1 MFFQSHF
8 DAIETLKAAY
18 LYQVEAMNSI
28 CSDFLITSIKP
39 DNVCDIYEFAS
50 SYSFEQV
57 EFYCLKF
64 IDLHAEDILKSP
76 GFLTLK
82 MITVMDIVKRH
93 TLNISTEMAVF
104 KAVLTWSFNDCIR
117 RGVDADDAEEIMKS
131 VKPLLGCVRF
141 VALSDAEMSDPD
153 VDKYYKLLNS
163 EDSASKRR
171 SLLLMDQSGRSTSVD
186 STNMQARD
194 YAPDYV
200 YELGIVNYDD
210 HAVKNGETFCLR
222 IEALKGKVFLT
233 GATLAFDRFVNSK
246 NSSCL
251 YVALSATNVKTADQV
266 CARGAFM
273 ISEEEAVVKFS
284 QPLIVRESES
294 VEFALRV
301 KRAVNVCAVM
311 IKSDSQIVL
320 TQAKDIA
327 LKITP
332 SASTG
337 EIERSMFKGLKY
349 FY

>member
-1 MFFQSHF
+1 
-8 DAIETLKAAY
+8 
-18 LYQVEAMNSI
+18 MNGI
-28 CSDFLITSIKP
+28 CSDFLITSIKL

-64 IDLHAEDILKSP
+64 IDLHAEDILRSS

-93 TLNISTEMAVF
+93 TLNIPTEMAVF
-104 KAVLTWSFNDCIR
+104 KAVLTWSFNDCVR

-141 VALSDAEMSDPD
+141 MALSEEEMSDPD

-163 EDSASKRR
+163 EDSANKRR
-171 SLLLMDQSGRSTSVD
+171 SLLLMEQRSTSAD
-186 STNMQARD
+186 SVCTQARN
-194 YAPDYV
+194 YMPDYV

-222 IEALKGKVFLT
+222 LEVLKGRVFLT

-251 YVALSATNVKTADQV
+251 YVALSATNVKTADQMS
-266 CARGAFM
+266 ARGAFM

-284 QPLIVRESES
+284 YPLIVKESEN
-294 VEFALRV
+294 VEMALRV
-301 KRAVNVCAVM
+301 KRAVNVCAVI

-320 TQAKDIA
+320 TEGKDVA
-327 LKITP
+327 LKISS

-337 EIERSMFKGLKY
+337 ETERSMFKGLKY

>member
-8 DAIETLKAAY
+8 DAIETLQAAY

-28 CSDFLITSIKP
+28 CSDFLITAIKS

-50 SYSFEQV
+50 SYSFEQL

-64 IDLHAEDILKSP
+64 IDLHAEDILKSS

-93 TLNISTEMAVF
+93 TLNVPTEMAVF

-117 RGVDADDAEEIMKS
+117 RGVDAEDAQEIMKS
-131 VKPLLGCVRF
+131 SKPLLGCVRF
-141 VALSDAEMSDPD
+141 LTLSEAEMSDPD
-153 VDKYYKLLNS
+153 VDKYYKLLCS
-163 EDSASKRR
+163 EDSASKRP
-171 SLLLMDQSGRSTSVD
+171 TSVD
-186 STNMQARD
+186 SSNTQARD
-194 YAPDYV
+194 YVPDYV
-200 YELGIVNYDD
+200 YELNIVNSDD

-233 GATLAFDRFVNSK
+233 GATLTFDRFVNSK
-246 NSSCL
+246 NASCL
-251 YVALSATNVKTADQV
+251 YVALSATNVKTAEQV

-273 ISEEEAVVKFS
+273 ISEEEAIVKFPH
-284 QPLIVRESES
+284 PLIIKESES
-294 VEFALRV
+294 VELALRV

-311 IKSDSQIVL
+311 IKGDSQIVL
-320 TQAKDIA
+320 SQEKSVA
-327 LKITP
+327 LKITS
-332 SASTG
+332 SAST
-337 EIERSMFKGLKY
+337 EETERSMFKGLKY